1 MYNYNCPDCNDVK
14 LQTDKNS
21 RKINEVI
28 DQVNALIQVNN
39 GTVDLIEEK
48 ANKVVEEIAE
58 IKVNEALGDLSAEI
72 TAIKNYYSTDKI
84 DNNTTTR
91 MIAHRGFSS
100 KAPENSIP
108 AIIEAS
114 KNGYWG
120 SEFDI
125 IETID
130 GHFILM
136 HDDTVD
142 RTTNGVG
149 YAKEKTLMEIKMLTI
164 DSGANI
170 NSYPN
175 LRVPTLDEAIQC
187 CRAYNLVPIIEIKWL
202 YDYNNFINKINQL
215 KIQDEAIFISF
226 SKSVTEYLRMFY
238 PSARIQQLYDENTF
252 NINEVQYLK
261 EKNFGLDC
269 NYNSVTTDLIAVCL
283 DNDIDVNCWTVNNQ
297 DTANYLISNNVGYIT
312 TDMCVNENSF
322 EYKIAN
328 KNNSNINYIPYGDII
343 FSGRSGD
350 PNATFNNM
358 WNNPNP
364 KRAVSLDK
372 IYIPSDVDNIT
383 ISKDDNV
390 KVTLN
395 FYNNENK
402 LITDIGWLNNGYVEI
417 PYGAVFCT
425 PYWSKVDD
433 TDFSDLDVE
442 LIRQTSINF
451 NRKCYNFEI
460 KEVLNRQS
468 YGEGS
473 KYNSQFEVIS
483 LHRVV
488 NKNKLYIPSGVNE
501 ITLSL
506 PANIKCSVM
515 PFTKNHI
522 RLSDLGWVETSNTK
536 VALPEDTSYILL
548 YWAKINGTEFTIDE
562 TYSCKETK
570 ILY

>member
-269 NYNSVTTDLIAVCL
+269 NYNSVTTDLIAVCH

>member
-473 KYNSQFEVIS
+473 KYNLQFEVIS